1 MISISSL
8 FSGILI
14 FNYLFTPLLQ
24 DFLFLQ
30 DFLPFLTSKSNLF
43 TKMDEEIKIK
53 FENRI
58 NYLKGIILNINKEL
72 NEGKISSKNDEMLGG
87 VK

>member
-24 DFLFLQ
+24 DFLFH
-30 DFLPFLTSKSNLF
+30 FLPFLTSKSNLF

-72 NEGKISSKNDEMLGG
+72 YEGKISSKNDEMLGG